1 MTFSFFCFALLSGFK
16 LMWLFAGRGVVFL
29 FVTTVCFCCLTFC
42 FAFFFLRIQYRLTC
56 LRGEG
61 GKIIFTGIELF
72 LRVFYI
78 SLYKYLFV
86 CLWLAVVNLTLWASL
101 LKKIGN
107 SKLKLTSLC
116 FTSLKP
122 DWEVENDC
130 FIKLKVK
137 SLRLTLGVLS
147 LFYSDAI
154 VLFATRSLERLLLKL
169 SALRI
174 KG

>member
-1 MTFSFFCFALLSGFK
+1 M
-16 LMWLFAGRGVVFL
+16 
-29 FVTTVCFCCLTFC
+29 
-42 FAFFFLRIQYRLTC
+42 
-56 LRGEG
+56 
-61 GKIIFTGIELF
+61 
-72 LRVFYI
+72 RVFYI

-86 CLWLAVVNLTLWASL
+86 CLSVAGGCKSHALSIITQ
-101 LKKIGN
+101 KIGN

-130 FIKLKVK
+130 FIKLKIK

-169 SALRI
+169 FALRI
-174 KG
+174 RG